1 MQSFQESTTLVV
13 YMPNTRLLGSLEQ
26 KIMDILWKTG
36 RPQKPAEVLESLGD
50 KHAYTT
56 IMTELKRMTDK
67 KLLSRKLIGR
77 VYFYTPIKSKESIAK
92 NCLCGHFNKLVDS
105 YGELAI
111 SQFVDAVKQNHTD
124 LKLLKQYLKKNT

>member
-1 MQSFQESTTLVV
+1 MS
-13 YMPNTRLLGSLEQ
+13 NTKLLGSLEQ

-36 RPQKPAEVLESLGD
+36 HPQKPAEVLDKLGGQ
-50 KHAYTT
+50 HAYTT

-67 KLLSRKLIGR
+67 KLLSRELKGR
-77 VYFYTPIKSKESIAK
+77 VYFYTTIKSKESIAK

-124 LKLLKQYLKKNT
+124 LKLLKQYLQKNT